1 MKILAPFELEGNIMR
16 SLGTD
21 WMLITCGTK
30 EKYNT
35 MTASWGGMGILWNK
49 SVVFTFIRPQRYT
62 YEFMEN
68 NEYFSLSFYDQSWAR
83 ALKFCGTNSGRD
95 VNKAKVTGLVPVFDE
110 KAPYF
115 EQANLVVIC
124 RKLYAQDMSTDSII
138 DEELMQYYHGDDAH
152 RLYVGEMVR
161 VLVKD
166 EHEWMVR
173 GQQS

>member
-1 MKILAPFELEGNIMR
+1 MQILSPFELEGNIMR

-21 WMLITCGTK
+21 WMLITAGSE
-30 EKYNT
+30 EKFNT

-49 SVVFTFIRPQRYT
+49 SVVFAFVRPQRYT

-68 NEYFSLSFYDQSWAR
+68 NDYFSLSFYDKSWAR

-95 VNKAKVTGLVPVFDE
+95 VNKAKVTGLTPIFDE

-115 EQANLVVIC
+115 EQANLTVIC
-124 RKLYAQDMSTDSII
+124 RKLYAQDMDPGSII
-138 DEELMQYYHGDDAH
+138 DPDLNQYYRGNDFH
-152 RLYVGEMVR
+152 RVYVGEMTR

-166 EHEWMVR
+166 EHQWAVT
-173 GQQS
+173 GAQ

>member
-1 MKILAPFELEGNIMR
+1 MQILSPFELEGNIMR

-21 WMLITCGTK
+21 WMLVTAGNE

-49 SVVFTFIRPQRYT
+49 SVVFAFIRPQRYT

-68 NEYFSLSFYDQSWAR
+68 NEYFSLSFFGKQWAR

-115 EQANLVVIC
+115 EQANTVVIC
-124 RKLYAQDMSTDSII
+124 RKLYCQDMTPDSII
-138 DEELMQYYHGDDAH
+138 DSSISQYYHGNDFH
-152 RLYVGEMVR
+152 RVYVGEMTR
-161 VLVKD
+161 VLIHD
-166 EHEWMVR
+166 E
-173 GQQS
+173 